1 MEEPEVMG
9 GDSLKDP
16 QLYCTIQ
23 MHVPVYD
30 NSTEVRNSPSPC
42 DIVLCVVCGEN
53 RVCRPFNEI
62 PLSEVVHY
70 ESLIHVSSL
79 PRFVETY
86 LDEDEVSDG
95 NTFSFNVSEP
105 LYCFQDV
112 LSLGCQSFRLV
123 CNPYSFVYRRMVALV
138 AVEERLDFRT

>member
-1 MEEPEVMG
+1 MEEPEVIV

-23 MHVPVYD
+23 MHVPIYD

-42 DIVLCVVCGEN
+42 DIVLCVLCGEN
-53 RVCRPFNEI
+53 GFCRPFNEI
-62 PLSEVVHY
+62 PLNEVVHY
-70 ESLIHVSSL
+70 ELLIHVSSF
-79 PRFVETY
+79 PRCVETY

-95 NTFSFNVSEP
+95 NAFSFNVSEP

-112 LSLGCQSFRLV
+112 LSLGCQSFGLV
-123 CNPYSFVYRRMVALV
+123 RNSYRFVYRRMVALV
-138 AVEERLDFRT
+138 AIEERLDFCT